1 MTETGTLPVVQR
13 ILADVTEGHRYGPDD
28 RLQIDS
34 LQGLR
39 VLLELEKRF
48 DVEIDETVMLD
59 EGWLETAG
67 RIVVYIDR
75 LLAQPVEAR
84 LP

>member
-1 MTETGTLPVVQR
+1 MSDTLSTVQG
-13 ILADVTEGHRYGPDD
+13 ILADVTEGERHAPDQ

-48 DVEIDETVMLD
+48 DLEIDETVMLD

-67 RIVVYIDR
+67 RIATYIDR
-75 LLAQPVEAR
+75 LLWQPVS
-84 LP
+84 P

>member
-1 MTETGTLPVVQR
+1 MNEMLPAVQR
-13 ILADVTEGHRYGPDD
+13 ILADATEGEQYAPDQ

-34 LQGLR
+34 RQGLR

-48 DVEIDETVMLD
+48 DLEIDETVMLD

-67 RIVVYIDR
+67 RIATYVDR
-75 LLAQPVEAR
+75 LLGQPVTS
-84 LP
+84 

>member
-1 MTETGTLPVVQR
+1 MSETLPAVQR
-13 ILADVTEGHRYGPDD
+13 ILADVTEGEQYAPDQ

-48 DVEIDETVMLD
+48 DLEIDETVMLD

-67 RIVVYIDR
+67 RIATYIDR
-75 LLAQPVEAR
+75 LLGQPVM
-84 LP
+84 P

>member
-1 MTETGTLPVVQR
+1 MTGTGTLGVVQR
-13 ILADVTEGHRYGPDD
+13 ILADVTEGEQYGQDD

-39 VLLELEKRF
+39 VLLELEKQF
-48 DVEIDETVMLD
+48 GMEIDETVMLD

-67 RIVVYIDR
+67 RIATYIDR
-75 LLAQPVEAR
+75 LREQPVEA
-84 LP
+84 

>member
-1 MTETGTLPVVQR
+1 MSATLPAVQH
-13 ILADVTEGHRYGPDD
+13 ILADVTEGEQYAPDQ

-48 DVEIDETVMLD
+48 DLEIDETVMLD

-67 RIVVYIDR
+67 RIATYIDR
-75 LLAQPVEAR
+75 LLERPVS
-84 LP
+84 P

>member
-1 MTETGTLPVVQR
+1 MSHTLPAVQR
-13 ILADVTEGHRYGPDD
+13 ILTDVTEGEQYAPDQ

-48 DVEIDETVMLD
+48 DLEIDETVMLD

-67 RIVVYIDR
+67 RIATYIDR
-75 LLAQPVEAR
+75 LLGEPVS
-84 LP
+84 P

>member
-1 MTETGTLPVVQR
+1 MSDTLSTVQG
-13 ILADVTEGHRYGPDD
+13 ILADVTEGERYAPEQ

-48 DVEIDETVMLD
+48 DLEIDETVMLD

-67 RIVVYIDR
+67 RIATYIDR
-75 LLAQPVEAR
+75 LLGQPVS
-84 LP
+84 P